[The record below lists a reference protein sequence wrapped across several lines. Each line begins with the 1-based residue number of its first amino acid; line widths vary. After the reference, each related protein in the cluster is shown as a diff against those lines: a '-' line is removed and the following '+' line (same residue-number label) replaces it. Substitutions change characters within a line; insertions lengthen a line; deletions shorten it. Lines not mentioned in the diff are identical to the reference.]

1 MGTAIALGLLRLV
14 LLVVVSLVSFV
25 PLGMIGDFP
34 ARGIV
39 VVSITVALVY
49 WALMDVMQIW
59 RIAAYVSLAEY
70 EPEVPVATTPVIAP
84 EVRGPDVSAPE
95 FPENPAPEASL

>member
-1 MGTAIALGLLRLV
+1 MGAAIALGLFRLL
-14 LLVVVSLVSFV
+14 LLVVVSLLSFV

-39 VVSITVALVY
+39 MVSITVALVY
-49 WALMDVMQIW
+49 WALMDVVQIW

-70 EPEVPVATTPVIAP
+70 EPEVPVTTVPVLAP
-84 EVRGPDVSAPE
+84 ELRGPDVSAPE
-95 FPENPAPEASL
+95 LPENPAPEASL